1 MDSSTLPQQRVRE
14 LIAESIARLP
24 GDLQAWAR
32 NHLTP
37 PRVVEVALNADG
49 SQRKDVWLITD
60 HTGDAD
66 SSLRVVYDADLK
78 KFGHECTLASGIS
91 WYIGAIGTFAEA
103 VEGM

>member
-1 MDSSTLPQQRVRE
+1 VDASTFPQQRLRE
-14 LIAESIARLP
+14 LIAQSMARLP
-24 GDLQAWAR
+24 GDLQAWAH

-37 PRVVEVALNADG
+37 PRVVAVALDAEG
-49 SQRKDVWLITD
+49 SQFKDVWLITD

-78 KFGHECTLASGIS
+78 KFGHECRLASGVS
-91 WYIGAIGTFAEA
+91 WYMGAIGTFAEA